1 MKPEKSYLKSSI
13 LKQAIAVA
21 MASDA
26 PKKMGAILLKRNKI
40 IAAATNDYSKTHPT
54 QARAAQ
60 SAAQVW
66 GDPSLAKKQYL
77 HAELASIIK
86 AKEDAD
92 TIVVC
97 RVGGHGKKTIAYA
110 KPCPLCSL
118 YLRQYSDVKHVHYS
132 TPDGF
137 VYEYWGD

>member
-1 MKPEKSYLKSSI
+1 MKPEKSYLKPSI

-26 PKKMGAILLKRNKI
+26 PKKMGAILLRRNKI

-66 GDPSLAKKQYL
+66 GDPSLALKTYI
-77 HAELASIIK
+77 HAELGVLVK
-86 AKEDAD
+86 AREDAD

-97 RVGGHGKKTIAYA
+97 RVGGHGGKELRESYPCPICYRFITEKCLTIKTI
-110 KPCPLCSL
+110 
-118 YLRQYSDVKHVHYS
+118 HWS
-132 TPDGF
+132 TNDQDF
-137 VYEYWGD
+137 RYIRI

>member
-1 MKPEKSYLKSSI
+1 MKPEKSYLKPAI

-40 IAAATNDYSKTHPT
+40 IAAAVNDYTRTHPV
-54 QARAAQ
+54 QHWAAQ
-60 SAAQVW
+60 NAAKIW
-66 GDPSLAKKQYL
+66 NDPNLAKKSYP
-77 HAELASIIK
+77 HCEIK
-86 AKEDAD
+86 CLIKVKEDAD

-97 RVGGHGKKTIAYA
+97 RVGGHGKKQIRYA
-110 KPCPLCSL
+110 KPCPICTTFLLNCST
-118 YLRQYSDVKHVHYS
+118 VVHVHYS

-137 VYEYWGD
+137 LYEYWG